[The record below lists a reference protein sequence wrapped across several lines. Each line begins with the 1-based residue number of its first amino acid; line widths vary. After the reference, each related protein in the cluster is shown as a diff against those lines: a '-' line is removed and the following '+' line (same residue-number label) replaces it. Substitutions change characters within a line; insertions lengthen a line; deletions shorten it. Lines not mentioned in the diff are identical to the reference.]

1 VSTLGVV
8 LVALVIA
15 VGLVGIVLP
24 VLPGGGFLVFA
35 AIAVWAI
42 WEAKASTANATVAWV
57 TLGVAAVFFVT
68 AEVIKYAWPV
78 RRMRAAD
85 VRISSLVAGGVLG
98 LIGFF
103 VIPVIGLVIGFVAGV
118 YLAELAA
125 RRDYRRAWA
134 STVHALKGVA
144 LSVGVELTGAL
155 LATITWVAGLVIAS

>member
-1 VSTLGVV
+1 MSTLGVV

-15 VGLVGIVLP
+15 VGLLGIVLP

-42 WEAKASTANATVAWV
+42 VEHTTVAWV
-57 TLGVAAVFFVT
+57 TLGVAGVFFVT
-68 AEVIKYAWPV
+68 AEVIKYVWPV
-78 RRMRAAD
+78 RRMRAAE
-85 VRISSLVAGGVLG
+85 VGIWSLAAGGVLG

-118 YLAELAA
+118 YLAEFAS
-125 RRDYRRAWA
+125 RRDYRRAWT

-144 LSVGVELTGAL
+144 LSVGVELAGAL
-155 LATITWVAGLVIAS
+155 LATITWVTGLVIAA

>member
-1 VSTLGVV
+1 MSTLGVV

-15 VGLVGIVLP
+15 VGLIGIVLP
-24 VLPGGGFLVFA
+24 VLPGGGLLVFA
-35 AIAVWAI
+35 AIAVWSI
-42 WEAKASTANATVAWV
+42 WEVKAGTDATVGWV

-78 RRMRAAD
+78 RRMRAAE
-85 VRISSLVAGGVLG
+85 VGFWSLAAGGVLG

-118 YLAELAA
+118 YLAELAS

-155 LATITWVAGLVIAS
+155 LATITWVVGLVIAS

>member
-1 VSTLGVV
+1 MSTLGVV

-42 WEAKASTANATVAWV
+42 VESTTVSWV
-57 TLGVAAVFFVT
+57 TLGIAAVFFVT

-85 VRISSLVAGGVLG
+85 VGISSLVAGGVLG

-125 RRDYRRAWA
+125 RRDYRRAWV

>member
-1 VSTLGVV
+1 M
-8 LVALVIA
+8 IA

-24 VLPGGGFLVFA
+24 VIPGGGFLVFA

-42 WEAKASTANATVAWV
+42 VERTTVSWV
-57 TLGVAAVFFVT
+57 TLGIAAVFFVT

-85 VRISSLVAGGVLG
+85 VGISSLVAGGVLG

-125 RRDYRRAWA
+125 RQEYRRAWV
-134 STVHALKGVA
+134 STMHALKGVA

>member
-1 VSTLGVV
+1 MSTLGIV

-15 VGLVGIVLP
+15 VGLIGIVLP

-35 AIAVWAI
+35 AIAVWAVV
-42 WEAKASTANATVAWV
+42 EHTTASWV

-78 RRMRAAD
+78 RRMRAAE
-85 VRISSLVAGGVLG
+85 VGMWSLVAGGVLG

-125 RRDYRRAWA
+125 RRDYRRAWT

>member
-1 VSTLGVV
+1 M
-8 LVALVIA
+8 VIA

-42 WEAKASTANATVAWV
+42 VESTTVSWV
-57 TLGVAAVFFVT
+57 TLGIAAVFFVT

-85 VRISSLVAGGVLG
+85 VGISSLVAGGVLG

-125 RRDYRRAWA
+125 RRDYRRAWV

>member
-1 VSTLGVV
+1 MSTWGVV

-15 VGLVGIVLP
+15 LGLLGIVLP

-35 AIAVWAI
+35 AIAVWAV
-42 WEAKASTANATVAWV
+42 WEAKSIPPHATVAWV

-68 AEVIKYAWPV
+68 AEVIKYVWPV
-78 RRMRAAD
+78 RRMRAAE
-85 VRISSLVAGGVLG
+85 VGLWSLVAGGVLG

-125 RRDYRRAWA
+125 RRDYRRAWT

-155 LATITWVAGLVIAS
+155 LATIAWMTGLVIAS

>member
-1 VSTLGVV
+1 VSTVGIV

-15 VGLVGIVLP
+15 VGLVGIVVP

-42 WEAKASTANATVAWV
+42 LEARAGTGNDTVAWV
-57 TLGVAAVFFVT
+57 TLAVAGVFFVT
-68 AEVIKYAWPV
+68 AEVIKYVWPV
-78 RRMRAAD
+78 RRMRAAQ
-85 VRISSLVAGGVLG
+85 VRTWSLVVGGVLG

-118 YLAELAA
+118 YLAEFAA
-125 RRDYRRAWA
+125 RHDYRRAWA
-134 STVHALKGVA
+134 STIHALKGVA

-155 LATITWVAGLVIAS
+155 LATVTWVTGLVVAS

>member
-1 VSTLGVV
+1 M
-8 LVALVIA
+8 VIA

-24 VLPGGGFLVFA
+24 GLPGGGFLVFA

-42 WEAKASTANATVAWV
+42 VERTTVSWV
-57 TLGVAAVFFVT
+57 TLGIAAVFFVT
-68 AEVIKYAWPV
+68 AEVIKYGWPV

-85 VRISSLVAGGVLG
+85 VGISSLVAGGVLG

-125 RRDYRRAWA
+125 RRDYRRAWV

>member
-1 VSTLGVV
+1 MSTLGVV

-42 WEAKASTANATVAWV
+42 VEHTTVSWV
-57 TLGVAAVFFVT
+57 TLGIAAVFFVT

>member
-1 VSTLGVV
+1 MSTWGVV

-15 VGLVGIVLP
+15 IGLVGIVLP

-35 AIAVWAI
+35 AIAVWAVV
-42 WEAKASTANATVAWV
+42 EHTAVAWV

-68 AEVIKYAWPV
+68 AEVIKYVWPV
-78 RRMRAAD
+78 RRMRAAE
-85 VRISSLVAGGVLG
+85 VGIWSLVAGGVLG

-118 YLAELAA
+118 YLAELSA
-125 RRDYRRAWA
+125 RRDYRRAWT

-155 LATITWVAGLVIAS
+155 LATIAWVTGLVIAS

>member
-1 VSTLGVV
+1 MSTLGVV

-42 WEAKASTANATVAWV
+42 WEAKAVTGNATVAWV

-85 VRISSLVAGGVLG
+85 VGIWSLVAGGALG

-125 RRDYRRAWA
+125 RRDYRRAWV

-155 LATITWVAGLVIAS
+155 LATMTWVAGLVIAS

>member
-1 VSTLGVV
+1 MSALGVV

-15 VGLVGIVLP
+15 VGLLGIVLP

-35 AIAVWAI
+35 AIAVWAV
-42 WEAKASTANATVAWV
+42 WEAKEGTNATVAWV

-68 AEVIKYAWPV
+68 AEVIKYVWPV
-78 RRMRAAD
+78 RRMRAAE
-85 VRISSLVAGGVLG
+85 VGIWSLAAGGVLG

-118 YLAELAA
+118 YLAELAS
-125 RRDYRRAWA
+125 RRDYRRAWT

-155 LATITWVAGLVIAS
+155 LATVTWVTGLVIAA

>member
-42 WEAKASTANATVAWV
+42 VERTTVSWV
-57 TLGVAAVFFVT
+57 TLGIAAVFFVT